1 MIEGLAG
8 LARQRVDAGF
18 QAFLASFMFAR
29 LPGDP
34 KAIIGQMRD
43 ETQRVYST
51 FVSRVARRPLS
62 PRSVGSLPIMIAA
75 PDMPVPKRV
84 KLSADEIALNGG
96 LHLHAILLMPPHSRL
111 RMAADEHFRLN
122 QGLYVR
128 DRSRLDRIDV
138 RPIVHT
144 PERAVDYVLK
154 TLRRGR
160 VAYDDILI
168 LPRAVA
174 EIRDRATPPPS
185 SWSETWQDRNSTPFP
200 RRHGWTDTRP
210 ITTTCWAITAWRPTL
225 TASPTNI
232 TSGSWICTNS
242 EFDLLIFQ
250 SCVGFLR
257 IEIFGEGPDNDEQGE
272 TEDSQ

>member
-1 MIEGLAG
+1 
-8 LARQRVDAGF
+8 
-18 QAFLASFMFAR
+18 MFGR
-29 LPGDP
+29 LPGNP

-43 ETQRVYST
+43 ETQRVFST
-51 FVSRVARRPLS
+51 FISRVARRPLS

-96 LHLHAILLMPPHSRL
+96 LHMHAILLMPPRSRL
-111 RMAADEHFRLN
+111 RIPADEYFRLN
-122 QGLYVR
+122 QGLYVG

-138 RPIVHT
+138 RPIDHT

-174 EIRDRATPPPS
+174 EIRD
-185 SWSETWQDRNSTPFP
+185 
-200 RRHGWTDTRP
+200 
-210 ITTTCWAITAWRPTL
+210 
-225 TASPTNI
+225 
-232 TSGSWICTNS
+232 
-242 EFDLLIFQ
+242 
-250 SCVGFLR
+250 
-257 IEIFGEGPDNDEQGE
+257 
-272 TEDSQ
+272 